1 MSTIKI
7 LTLYKDLLF
16 SLNEEEITSKEE
28 CLFTFDD
35 TFKKGAELQ
44 QGEYLK
50 NKQFLG
56 FSSKEKTENS
66 AIIPQGKYMFL
77 QQESATDFS
86 QEDLEKAAEELF
98 LETLWEEREFS
109 PSPVY
114 LRVLEEEGKKVFQ
127 LFKAIKA

>member
-16 SLNEEEITSKEE
+16 SLNEEEIDTKDE

-86 QEDLEKAAEELF
+86 QEERSV
-98 LETLWEEREFS
+98 TLKQMQIIRINIKSFFIFFS
-109 PSPVY
+109 FRIRLAKY
-114 LRVLEEEGKKVFQ
+114 
-127 LFKAIKA
+127 IW